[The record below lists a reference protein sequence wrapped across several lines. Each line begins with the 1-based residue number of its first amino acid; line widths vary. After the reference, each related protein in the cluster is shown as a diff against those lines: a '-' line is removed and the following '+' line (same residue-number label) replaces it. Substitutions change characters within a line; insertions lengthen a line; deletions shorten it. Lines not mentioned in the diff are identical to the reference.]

1 MPEWDLS
8 DAELSAGRRG
18 GVRRGAK
25 LVRRKAQQRPVQQ
38 RTAPRQG
45 YTSYEQQ
52 RTAVDGAAKQHGVDS
67 ELIRAVIQTESSW
80 NPNARSKVG
89 AMGLMQLM
97 PDTARSLGVKNAYD
111 PAQNIAGGSKYLA
124 QLIRQFGGDVS
135 KALMAYN
142 CGPGNVK
149 RGRIPKA
156 SKDYAKKVMGIYRAL
171 KR

>member
-1 MPEWDLS
+1 MP
-8 DAELSAGRRG
+8 G
-18 GVRRGAK
+18 
-25 LVRRKAQQRPVQQ
+25 
-38 RTAPRQG
+38 
-45 YTSYEQQ
+45 
-52 RTAVDGAAKQHGVDS
+52 
-67 ELIRAVIQTESSW
+67 
-80 NPNARSKVG
+80 
-89 AMGLMQLM
+89 
-97 PDTARSLGVKNAYD
+97 TARSLGVKNAYD

-171 KR
+171 KGQK